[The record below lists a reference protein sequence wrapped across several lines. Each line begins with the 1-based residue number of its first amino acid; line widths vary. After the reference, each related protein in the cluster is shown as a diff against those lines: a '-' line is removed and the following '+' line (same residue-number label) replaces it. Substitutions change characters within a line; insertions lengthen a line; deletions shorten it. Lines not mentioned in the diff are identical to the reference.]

1 MRNGFQCFSSDNPG
15 FSFITYFILM
25 QEHFQGDV
33 LLFAKPFGFTLLIIQ
48 KQISPKSTKHEPE
61 LCLHIKEDLENLQI

>member
-1 MRNGFQCFSSDNPG
+1 
-15 FSFITYFILM
+15 M

-33 LLFAKPFGFTLLIIQ
+33 LLFAKPFGFKLLIIQ